1 MQYKLVR
8 GAAFLIGALLV
19 WYFGMPWPQDNAP
32 FLIGLLLVMW
42 ICGGLFVVFVF
53 DFVSD
58 LAGWNKPAPE
68 PWRYTGPVPEL
79 SAGKQAQVRKI
90 VKALTDAGIFAPAA
104 PEPRL
109 AFPGQADFGG
119 KVTVDSVLSAL
130 SEAHVY
136 FPDDDHS
143 QWQSNLLLEAIEDL
157 RGTQDWIEALEAKL
171 GGRKPGH
178 VLVASY
184 SDQALYVSMVAADK
198 VEVLATLPGDT
209 FVQLAAES

>member
-1 MQYKLVR
+1 MPYKLVR
-8 GAAFLIGALLV
+8 GAAFVIGALLV

-42 ICGGLFVVFVF
+42 VCGGLFLVYVL

-79 SAGKQAQVRKI
+79 SANKQAQVRKI

-104 PEPRL
+104 PEPRF

-119 KVTVDSVLSAL
+119 KVTVDSVMTAL
-130 SEAHVY
+130 SEADVY

-143 QWQSNLLLEAIEDL
+143 QWQGNLMMEAMEDY
-157 RGTQDWIEALEAKL
+157 RATQDWIETLEAKL

-184 SDQALYVSMVAADK
+184 SDQTLYVTMVAADK
-198 VEVLATLPGDT
+198 VEALATLPGDT
-209 FVQLAAES
+209 FVPLAAES